1 MPEPHEP
8 SRFDDAIALA
18 ANGDGVLRGS
28 LDPRWW
34 GGAGPHG
41 GYLAAIIVRASLTEA
56 DRRQKLRSVT
66 LHYLQAAQPGPIE
79 VDRDP
84 VRRTRTS
91 TTLRLTMVQHGAVIV
106 VAVATMLAGR
116 AGPEFD
122 DVVMPDV
129 PAADLTPVDKF
140 RFRRGVSD
148 FAPAF
153 SNQLEYR
160 PCIGPEPLSGG
171 AEAIAGGWLRLRDE
185 RSLDEP
191 AAAVLVDGW
200 WPAVWSRLWQ
210 LPRIPTVD
218 LTIHFRRP
226 LPATNSPVLAVFRSK
241 AAAGGFVDEDGEL
254 WSPDGQLLVQSRQL
268 AVLVAP
274 PDALEPPASGPA
286 R

>member
-1 MPEPHEP
+1 MASCEF
-8 SRFDDAIALA
+8 SRFDDAIALEGSG
-18 ANGDGVLRGS
+18 NGVLRGS

-41 GYLAAIIVRASLTEA
+41 GYLAAIIVRASLTKA

-66 LHYLQAAQPGPIE
+66 IHYLRAGQQGAIQ
-79 VDRDP
+79 VDCDA
-84 VRRTRTS
+84 VRQTRTS
-91 TTLRLTMVQHGAVIV
+91 TTVRLTMVQDAAPIV
-106 VAVATMLAGR
+106 VALATMLAGR
-116 AGPEFD
+116 VSPEFD

-129 PAADLTPVDKF
+129 PKADMTPVGKF
-140 RFRRGVSD
+140 QFRRGVSE

-171 AEAIAGGWLRLRDE
+171 AEAVAGGWLRLRDE
-185 RSLDEP
+185 RPLDEP

-200 WPAVWSRLWQ
+200 WPAVWSRLCQ

-218 LTIHFRRP
+218 LTIHFRQP
-226 LPATNSPVLAVFRSK
+226 LPATNTPVLAVVRSK
-241 AAAGGFVDEDGEL
+241 AAAGGLIDEDCEL

-274 PDALEPPASGPA
+274 MDALQPPVSAP